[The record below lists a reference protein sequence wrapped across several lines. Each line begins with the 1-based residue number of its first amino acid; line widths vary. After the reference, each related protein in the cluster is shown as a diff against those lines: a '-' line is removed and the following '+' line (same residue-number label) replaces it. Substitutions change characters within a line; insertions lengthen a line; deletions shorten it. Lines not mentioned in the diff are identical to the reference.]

1 MSLGILHLCGK
12 GPTHI
17 DLTMPERSAVYDM
30 LKTGGADFLASLAFL
45 TRLPLPRDMAYIPL
59 AQAMRAFPVVGAAIG
74 AAAGVLLTTLQ
85 ALGLPSLAAAGLTLA
100 GLALLTGALHE
111 DGLADVADGFGG
123 GRDRARK
130 LEIMR
135 DSRIG
140 TYGVVA
146 LALILVIR
154 AACFADIAGQS
165 WWLVICILAAA
176 GAFSRALV
184 VWLMATTDPARGDG
198 LSAAA
203 GRPNRD
209 VLLTA
214 LLIGAIAGA
223 VLSYLAIGA
232 FGAVVIVLVGAVLAA
247 VIRVLALR
255 QIGGHTGDV
264 CGALIVVSETAMLA
278 AASIF
283 V

>member
-1 MSLGILHLCGK
+1 MSLGILPLCGK

-198 LSAAA
+198 LSAGA
-203 GRPNRD
+203 GRPSRD
-209 VLLTA
+209 ILLAA
-214 LLIGAIAGA
+214 L
-223 VLSYLAIGA
+223 
-232 FGAVVIVLVGAVLAA
+232 LVGAVAAVVLSYVTVGLFGAAVIVLAGAVPAA
-247 VIRVLALR
+247 VIRMLALR

-283 V
+283 I

>member
-1 MSLGILHLCGK
+1 LSLGILPLCGK

-45 TRLPLPRDMAYIPL
+45 TRLPLPRDMASIPL

-140 TYGVVA
+140 TYGVVT

-184 VWLMATTDPARGDG
+184 VWLMATTDPARGDS
-198 LSAAA
+198 LSAGA
-203 GRPNRD
+203 GRPSRD
-209 VLLTA
+209 ILLAA
-214 LLIGAIAGA
+214 L
-223 VLSYLAIGA
+223 
-232 FGAVVIVLVGAVLAA
+232 LVGAVAAVVLSYVTVGLFGAAVIVLAGAVPAA
-247 VIRVLALR
+247 VIRMLALR